1 MEHMEL
7 FVHLITDRDLFSLGD
22 TVKDYKT
29 TFDVCIKKSIEAPYL
44 LHQMLAFSARHLA
57 VIHPDRATH
66 YLEQA
71 ISLQTRAIS
80 LFNATRREV
89 DSSNCVPILL
99 FSITLGHHLLADAL
113 AYRGSDGLYGFLEYY
128 AYCVDLNRG
137 IYNVAAS
144 AWPLL
149 VESEI
154 EPVLSWSRKASAK
167 EPTGTECAPISKLI
181 DDSTTIDERE
191 KEVCHSAIQYLQ
203 VGFDAMSSGEEDARY
218 RMIFQWTMLASPE
231 LRTLLSERKPEAL
244 ILLSYYALLLH
255 YGRRLWQISNAG
267 EYLID
272 AIGDYLGPEWHF
284 WLEYPIKMIRETV

>member
-7 FVHLITDRDLFSLGD
+7 FVHLITNRDLFSLGD
-22 TVKDYKT
+22 TVKDYKAT
-29 TFDVCIKKSIEAPYL
+29 LDVCIRKSVEAPYL

-57 VIHPDRATH
+57 VLHPDRATH

-71 ISLQTRAIS
+71 MTLQTRAVA

-99 FSITLGHHLLADAL
+99 FSINLGHHLLADAL

-128 AYCVDLNRG
+128 TYCVDLNRG

-154 EPVLSWSRKASAK
+154 EPVLSWSRKESAK
-167 EPTGTECAPISKLI
+167 EPKGTECAPISKLV
-181 DDSTTIDERE
+181 DDSTTLDKRE
-191 KEVCHSAIQYLQ
+191 KEVCRSAIKYLQ
-203 VGFDAMSSGEEDARY
+203 VGFDAMSSEEEGARY

-231 LRTLLSERKPEAL
+231 FNSLLSERKPEAL

-255 YGRRLWQISNAG
+255 YGRNLWQVDNAG
-267 EYLID
+267 QYLIGV
-272 AIGDYLGPEWHF
+272 IRDYLGPEWHF
-284 WLEYPIKMIRETV
+284 WLGYPTWMIRDTV

>member
-1 MEHMEL
+1 MEL
-7 FVHLITDRDLFSLGD
+7 FVHLITDRNLFSLGD
-22 TVKDYKT
+22 TVKDYKAT
-29 TFDVCIKKSIEAPYL
+29 LDICIKKSVQAPYL

-57 VIHPDRATH
+57 VLHPDHETH

-71 ISLQTRAIS
+71 MSLQTRAVS

-99 FSITLGHHLLADAL
+99 FSINLGHHLLADAL

-128 AYCVDLNRG
+128 TYCVDLNRG

-154 EPVLSWSRKASAK
+154 EPVLSWSRKESAK
-167 EPTGTECAPISKLI
+167 EPTGTECAPISKLV
-181 DDSTTIDERE
+181 DDTTTLDE
-191 KEVCHSAIQYLQ
+191 KEKGVCRSAIKYLQ
-203 VGFDAMSSGEEDARY
+203 VGFDAMSSKEEGARY

-231 LRTLLSERKPEAL
+231 FNSLLSEGKPEAL
-244 ILLSYYALLLH
+244 ILLSHYALLLH
-255 YGRRLWQISNAG
+255 YGRRLWQVDDAG
-267 EYLID
+267 EYLIG
-272 AIGDYLGPEWHF
+272 AIRDYLGPEWHF
-284 WLEYPIKMIRETV
+284 WLEYPSRMIRDTV